1 MVEDQRQTIMSKP
14 ISVLVVEY
22 QPLTRIGIRSV
33 VAGEADIELAGETDN
48 GADGF
53 AERAIT
59 VAIEFVGGGVDGD
72 GRGPG
77 GVRHPHQS
85 KGEAHHQPDGQ
96 HHRNRAT
103 R

>member
-53 AERAIT
+53 AEFKRL
-59 VAIEFVGGGVDGD
+59 
-72 GRGPG
+72 R
-77 GVRHPHQS
+77 
-85 KGEAHHQPDGQ
+85 PDVTILGL
-96 HHRNRAT
+96 RLTSAWPSA
-103 R
+103 